1 MHLERHESDDEHGH
15 DSGRERHTLTDS
27 IRELSRALIPKKD
40 MLKKSTTSEQA
51 EQMWLEGLEEE
62 YGLRRPEMS
71 AKLQEWMR
79 KKIRNAFDSTEEC
92 SLTEKTRKTPQQT
105 KKKNSKDTSRSSE

>member
-1 MHLERHESDDEHGH
+1 MHLERHESDDEHGY
-15 DSGRERHTLTDS
+15 DSGQERHTLTDS

-92 SLTEKTRKTPQQT
+92 SLT
-105 KKKNSKDTSRSSE
+105 KKNSKDTSRSSE

>member
-15 DSGRERHTLTDS
+15 DSGQERHTLTDS

-92 SLTEKTRKTPQQT
+92 SLT
-105 KKKNSKDTSRSSE
+105 KKISKDTSRSSE